1 MHSHTHCPQCR
12 VQLLQYL
19 LERGIALA
27 CPACLQIYH
36 FAEYVAQSPA
46 FPQEVRRGAKEVSN
60 LAWGIGL
67 LAVGGVLLAAI
78 FDDRPKRR
86 RR

>member
-1 MHSHTHCPQCR
+1 MHSHTYCPQCQG
-12 VQLLQYL
+12 QLLQYL
-19 LERGIALA
+19 LGRGIALA

-78 FDDRPKRR
+78 FNQPNRR
-86 RR
+86 R